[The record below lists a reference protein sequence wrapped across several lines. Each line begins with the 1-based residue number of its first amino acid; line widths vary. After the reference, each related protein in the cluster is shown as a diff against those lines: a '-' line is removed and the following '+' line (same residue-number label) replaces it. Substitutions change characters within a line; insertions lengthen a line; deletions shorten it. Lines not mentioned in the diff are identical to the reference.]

1 MRQDEF
7 IQPLWEAKG
16 LFGRKPGDTFT
27 DDNNQSARFAKI
39 TMYPDKDSF
48 PDIDQCDAAKLQIEK
63 QTGQKI
69 LWVNSRNK
77 NYLAFAIAELVL
89 DNGETMLWGRHY
101 QSVPKN
107 LIGSWGNNET
117 PGTWHLQTR
126 SAKKM
131 KTGLTPQDL
140 IGSEQAFA
148 NTAQLLDWI
157 ESRGANEEIMAGLRQ
172 LAQGQMPVF
181 VNQAENLEAIR
192 DYLGEIMQPIAL
204 WQGMIGSDADL
215 ARREVLR
222 APWKS
227 CQVQWPQG
235 KNNNLVD
242 SNFVSKKG
250 AVLGIS
256 SKGASGAN
264 ASSAN
269 IWSAIVK
276 AQENNRSDLLE
287 EHADMIDIMQVINDN
302 SAEDGPLKLA
312 LRFELITPKLAT
324 EIRTVLQKDLTD
336 PNKLSKTAQA
346 LFAEY
351 GSKQDVPGFKV
362 GYVLLANVAKNV
374 SKHINLVPSFGE
386 GCLAFLNQASI
397 LQVYTQAR
405 VQGNDVVVTGFS
417 AIYPPEYN
425 GTVYL
430 DAGKSYFSSRISGKI
445 SFKYKPFK
453 SS

>member
-1 MRQDEF
+1 
-7 IQPLWEAKG
+7 
-16 LFGRKPGDTFT
+16 
-27 DDNNQSARFAKI
+27 
-39 TMYPDKDSF
+39 
-48 PDIDQCDAAKLQIEK
+48 
-63 QTGQKI
+63 
-69 LWVNSRNK
+69 
-77 NYLAFAIAELVL
+77 
-89 DNGETMLWGRHY
+89 
-101 QSVPKN
+101 
-107 LIGSWGNNET
+107 
-117 PGTWHLQTR
+117 
-126 SAKKM
+126 M

-287 EHADMIDIMQVINDN
+287 EHADMIDIMKVINDN

-312 LRFELITPKLAT
+312 LRFELITPKLET

-336 PNKLSKTAQA
+336 PSKLSKSAQA

>member
-1 MRQDEF
+1 MQQHEF
-7 IQPLWEAKG
+7 IQPLLEAKG
-16 LFGRKPGDTFT
+16 LFGRKPGDIFT
-27 DDNNQSARFAKI
+27 DDNTQLARFAKI

-48 PDIDQCDAAKLQIEK
+48 PDIEQCDAAKLQIEK

-69 LWVNSRNK
+69 LWVNARNK

-89 DNGETMLWGRHY
+89 DNGEPMLWGRHY

-107 LIGSWGNNET
+107 LIGSWGNGET

-148 NTAQLLDWI
+148 NTAQLVDWI
-157 ESRGANEEIMAGLRQ
+157 EGRGANEEIIAGLRQ

-204 WQGMIGSDADL
+204 WQGMIAGDADL

-235 KNNNLVD
+235 KNNNLID

-256 SKGASGAN
+256 SKGANGAN

-269 IWSAIVK
+269 IWLAIVK

-287 EHADMIDIMQVINDN
+287 EHADMIDIMQVVNDS
-302 SAEDGPLKLA
+302 SAEEAPLKLA
-312 LRFELITPKLAT
+312 LRFELITPNLAQ
-324 EIRTVLQKDLTD
+324 EIRTALQKDQTD
-336 PNKLSKTAQA
+336 PSKLSQAAQA
-346 LFAEY
+346 LFDLY
-351 GSKQDVPGFKV
+351 GSKQTVPGFKV
-362 GYVLLANVAKNV
+362 SYVLIANVAKTV
-374 SKHINLVPSFGE
+374 SKHINNISSFGQ

-405 VQGNDVVVTGFS
+405 VQGNDVAVTGFT
-417 AIYPPEYN
+417 ALYPPEYS

-430 DAGKSYFSSRISGKI
+430 DAGKNYFSSRIAGKL
-445 SFKYKPFK
+445 SFKYVPVKPT
-453 SS
+453 